1 MELADSRERE
11 NNLQKKYQEQ
21 EILISRKTKE
31 VKFHRSSNNFLLY
44 FLILFIQ
51 DTTKSWQYVVW
62 NRAIGSSSR
71 SYIIRYCLWFSFLT
85 HLFPMH
91 LFATPEN
98 RKPYGFLMFSGAR
111 ERVNW
116 EGMGK
121 CKANLS

>member
-51 DTTKSWQYVVW
+51 HTNLNPDSK
-62 NRAIGSSSR
+62 
-71 SYIIRYCLWFSFLT
+71 
-85 HLFPMH
+85 LFGIEP
-91 LFATPEN
+91 L
-98 RKPYGFLMFSGAR
+98 AR
-111 ERVNW
+111 PVLVISL
-116 EGMGK
+116 GIVSDF
-121 CKANLS
+121 CF

>member
-51 DTTKSWQYVVW
+51 DTTKSWQ
-62 NRAIGSSSR
+62 
-71 SYIIRYCLWFSFLT
+71 
-85 HLFPMH
+85 
-91 LFATPEN
+91 
-98 RKPYGFLMFSGAR
+98 
-111 ERVNW
+111 
-116 EGMGK
+116 
-121 CKANLS
+121 